1 MTEEVFNRNRQ
12 LAEFLLKQTSFIGLG
27 LHNLSASIKTKHNS
41 NSKLS
46 FGLLSTAMIVQEHSW
61 HWFDGFGRTY

>member
-1 MTEEVFNRNRQ
+1 MTEEAFKRNRQ

-41 NSKLS
+41 KSKLS
-46 FGLLSTAMIVQEHSW
+46 FLCYFKTASPE
-61 HWFDGFGRTY
+61 